1 MKRATSRIHF
11 IFFVVCFNFVPLLLA
26 PHARAQST
34 FHANNAR
41 TGVYDSPGPAKS
53 PGVTWTF
60 KTNGP
65 VVSSPAI
72 VGGVVFIGSL
82 DGSLY
87 AIDQETGKQKWKTD
101 PTDSIAS
108 SPAVAD
114 GIVYYLSYDR
124 ALYAVAADTGT
135 AKWLFATSGERRF
148 EAKGLHGLAPTDQNI
163 ADPMDLF
170 LSSPAVANGRVYFGS
185 SDGHVYAVDAKSG
198 VLSWSFLTK
207 DIVHASPAVVNNT
220 VYIGSWDSYLYA
232 LDAETGQ
239 EKWRFKAGED
249 PIIHNQQGFQSSP
262 AVSDGTVYVGCRDGH
277 VYAVDAMTGAKK
289 WDYSTSQSWVNGT
302 PAVRDGVVYVG
313 TSDTHR
319 FHALDAKTGRLL
331 RVFDSKALIFGS
343 AALAGNLVYFGSF
356 NGRLYAVDTKSGQLS
371 WEFQTESSKAD
382 PLKVLN
388 PDGSTTKAQQTF
400 HNYMD
405 MTIYLYRAFSVG
417 AILSSPVV
425 DHNTIYFGGAD
436 GNVYALR

>member
-1 MKRATSRIHF
+1 MKRATNLILF
-11 IFFVVCFNFVPLLLA
+11 LCLA
-26 PHARAQST
+26 QPALAQCT

-41 TGVYDSPGPAKS
+41 TGVYDSPGPTKLN
-53 PGVTWTF
+53 GVKWTF

-65 VVSSPAI
+65 VVGSPAI
-72 VGGVVFIGSL
+72 AGGVVFIGSL
-82 DGSLY
+82 DGSMY

-124 ALYAVAADTGT
+124 ALYAVAADTG
-135 AKWLFATSGERRF
+135 AVKWLFATSGERRF

-163 ADPMDLF
+163 ADPMDTY
-170 LSSPAVANGRVYFGS
+170 LSSPAVFSGRVYFGS

-198 VLSWSFLTK
+198 VLSWSFQTK
-207 DIVHASPAVVNNT
+207 DVVHASPAIANNT

-232 LDAETGQ
+232 LDAETGV
-239 EKWRFKAGED
+239 EKWRFKTGED

-262 AVSDGTVYVGCRDGH
+262 AVVDGTVYVGCRDGH

-331 RVFDSKALIFGS
+331 WVFDSKGLIFGS
-343 AALAGNLVYFGSF
+343 AALAGNLAYLGAF
-356 NGRLYAVDTKSGQLS
+356 NGHLFAIDTKSGQLA
-371 WEFQTESSKAD
+371 WQFQTDSSKSD

-388 PDGSTTKAQQTF
+388 PDGSNAKPEPIF
-400 HNYMD
+400 HSFLD
-405 MTIYLYRAFSVG
+405 MTLYLYRAFSVG
-417 AILSSPVV
+417 AILSSPAV
-425 DHNTIYFGGAD
+425 DRSTVYFGSAD
-436 GNVYALR
+436 GNVYALD

>member
-1 MKRATSRIHF
+1 MKCANKIIPFFIVALAFAQRA
-11 IFFVVCFNFVPLLLA
+11 P
-26 PHARAQST
+26 AQST

-41 TGVYDSPGPAKS
+41 TGVYDSPGPTKLT
-53 PGVTWTF
+53 GVKWTF

-65 VVSSPAI
+65 VVGSPAI

-82 DGSLY
+82 DGSMY
-87 AIDQETGKQKWKTD
+87 AIDQETGQQKWKTD

-124 ALYAVAADTGT
+124 ALYAVAADTG
-135 AKWLFATSGERRF
+135 AVKWLFATSGERRF

-163 ADPMDLF
+163 ADPMDTY
-170 LSSPAVANGRVYFGS
+170 LSSPAVFNGRVYFGS

-207 DIVHASPAVVNNT
+207 DVVHASPAIANNT

-232 LDAETGQ
+232 LDAETGA
-239 EKWRFKAGED
+239 EKWRFKTGED

-262 AVSDGTVYVGCRDGH
+262 AVVDGTVYVGCRDGH

-319 FHALDAKTGRLL
+319 FHALDSKTGRLL
-331 RVFDSKALIFGS
+331 WVFDSKGLIFGS
-343 AALAGNLVYFGSF
+343 AALAGNLAYVGAF
-356 NGRLYAVDTKSGQLS
+356 NGRLFAIDAKSGQLA
-371 WEFQTESSKAD
+371 WQFQTDSSKND

-388 PDGSTTKAQQTF
+388 PDGSNAKSDPTF
-400 HNYMD
+400 HSFLD
-405 MTIYLYRAFSVG
+405 MTLYLYRAFSVG
-417 AILSSPVV
+417 AILSSPAV
-425 DHNTIYFGGAD
+425 DHNTVYFGSAD
-436 GNVYALR
+436 GNVYALH